1 MAAHQA
7 FEIAIDLARRQRDAA
22 CHALVQLHGQRG
34 NAQMQLDQLTGYAA
48 ETRQRWSAR
57 EGAVLQ
63 PEVVRHQRQFL
74 QRLEQTVEMQ
84 RGVVHEFGLRID
96 RATGVLAAAE
106 ARLMSLCHV
115 LERRLREA
123 ALRQQRPEQKETDD
137 LATQRHG
144 RGRGRQL
151 TQGI

>member
-22 CHALVQLHGQRG
+22 RHALVQLHGQRG

-63 PEVVRHQRQFL
+63 PRWCAIKDSSCSGWSRPWKCSVAWCMNSGCAS
-74 QRLEQTVEMQ
+74 T
-84 RGVVHEFGLRID
+84 
-96 RATGVLAAAE
+96 
-106 ARLMSLCHV
+106 
-115 LERRLREA
+115 ERRGFSLR
-123 ALRQQRPEQKETDD
+123 P
-137 LATQRHG
+137 RHA
-144 RGRGRQL
+144 
-151 TQGI
+151 